1 MHNYTLAIIT
11 PILSIFTTI
20 ITLMIV
26 AQKRQN
32 AEREHTEKLLKYFH
46 QSAVEF
52 FDLKYAP
59 LARVVLLEIELIKLQ
74 KEIGVFSEKL
84 KKFKSQ

>member
-32 AEREHTEKLLKYFH
+32 AEREHTEKLLTCFH
-46 QSAVEF
+46 QSASEF

-59 LARVVLLEIELIKLQ
+59 ATRVVLLEIELVKLQ
-74 KEIGVFSEKL
+74 KEIAVFSEKL
-84 KKFKSQ
+84 KSR